1 MTDERFQRF
10 CNERAAVLRGYKD
23 VSTYINVLSDDVHKQ
38 RVTWLEFMGLLETAH
53 LVWYYEYKKYLPD

>member
-1 MTDERFQRF
+1 MTDKRFQRF

-23 VSTYINVLSDDVHKQ
+23 VSTYINVLTDDTAR

-53 LVWYYEYKKYLPD
+53 LIWYYEYKKHLPD